1 MKKQVLTTLLL
12 AILVCLSI
20 TADAQRART
29 KAQDGNPFHAIEQLK
44 QELKLTQEQEKQM
57 EALRKSFRKEAVA
70 MRDQDFESS
79 AARQSA
85 LQNLRE
91 GVEADLKAILT
102 AEQLA
107 VVENRQEARQDRQ
120 EEMRQALEDY
130 QKTEIEPV
138 MQAQRN
144 KLEAKISEAD
154 KAQLETIRQEIQAK
168 TKAYAK
174 GKMKL
179 ESAQSSGQEEEAE
192 DELATAEELLPREI
206 LAALVK
212 KYDSD
217 MEALF
222 EEVKPQSEQW
232 QRDLKQLRSTYNPN
246 YERAQQ
252 AAADRGLQKPRAQ
265 SAPWFNK
272 TRFLLRRLEATE

>member
-1 MKKQVLTTLLL
+1 MKKQVLITLLL
-12 AILVCLSI
+12 PIFACLSI
-20 TADAQRART
+20 TANAQRASA
-29 KAQDGNPFHAIEQLK
+29 KAQDGNPFQAIEQLK

-85 LQNLRE
+85 LQNLRQ

-138 MQAQRN
+138 MHAQRN

-168 TKAYAK
+168 KKAYAK

-179 ESAQSSGQEEEAE
+179 ESAQSSEEGEESE
-192 DELATAEELLPREI
+192 DGLATAEELLPQEI

-217 MEALF
+217 IEVLF
-222 EEVKPQSEQW
+222 EEVKPQAEQW
-232 QRDLKQLRSTYNPN
+232 QSDLKQLRSTYNPN
-246 YERAQQ
+246 YERSQK

-272 TRFLLRRLEATE
+272 TRFLLRRPIATE

>member
-1 MKKQVLTTLLL
+1 MKKQILTTLLL
-12 AILVCLSI
+12 AIFACLSF
-20 TADAQRART
+20 TADAQRARG
-29 KAQDGNPFHAIEQLK
+29 KAQDGNPFHVIEQLK

-107 VVENRQEARQDRQ
+107 VIEGRQEARQDRQ

-138 MQAQRN
+138 MQAQRI

-154 KAQLETIRQEIQAK
+154 KAQLETIRQEIQTK
-168 TKAYAK
+168 KKAYAK

-179 ESAQSSGQEEEAE
+179 ESAQSSEDGEGSE
-192 DELATAEELLPREI
+192 DELATAEEQLPREI

-222 EEVKPQSEQW
+222 EEVKLQAEQW

-246 YERAQQ
+246 YERSQK
-252 AAADRGLQKPRAQ
+252 AAAERGLRKPRAQ

-272 TRFLLRRLEATE
+272 TRFLLRRPIATE

>member
-1 MKKQVLTTLLL
+1 MKKQVLITLLL
-12 AILVCLSI
+12 PIFACLSI
-20 TADAQRART
+20 TADAQRASA
-29 KAQDGNPFHAIEQLK
+29 KAQDGNPFQAIEQLK

-85 LQNLRE
+85 LQNLRQ

-120 EEMRQALEDY
+120 EEMRQALDDY

-168 TKAYAK
+168 KKAYAK

-179 ESAQSSGQEEEAE
+179 ESAQSSEEGEESE

-217 MEALF
+217 MEVLF
-222 EEVKPQSEQW
+222 EEVKPQAEQW
-232 QRDLKQLRSTYNPN
+232 QSDLKQLRSTYNPN
-246 YERAQQ
+246 YERSQK

-272 TRFLLRRLEATE
+272 TRFLLRRPIATE